1 MKILTRAAALFLL
14 AGAATGAAA
23 QTDSGNAAAPSSQME
38 SAKMADRGGIQGY
51 VSLGAG
57 LMPDYEGASK
67 YIVVPYADGQANYGN
82 YFLRF
87 DGGALQLNLLDSDTW
102 HAGPL
107 IGYRMGR
114 GDVYSGAVAR
124 MAHIRYSMTEGG
136 FVEWEHM
143 AEDPRSGERITLTAA
158 EGNINRDTGLDITL
172 RGTIH
177 RPLDFI
183 NPGFIVSLSADTA
196 FGDGKYMDTYFGVN
210 GPDALASGFPQFRG
224 EAGIRKAGVSISVDQ
239 FLSEK
244 WSVGLRLNYERLFG
258 GAADSPVTAIAGSPD
273 QMFGG
278 VVLGYVL

>member
-1 MKILTRAAALFLL
+1 MKILTRAAALLFL

-23 QTDSGNAAAPSSQME
+23 QTDAQDAAAE
-38 SAKMADRGGIQGY
+38 AADEGGIQGY

-67 YIVVPYADGQANYGN
+67 YIVVPYADGQANLGK

-87 DGGALQLNLLDSDTW
+87 DGGALQLNLIDSDTW

-136 FVEWEHM
+136 FVEWEHL
-143 AEDPRSGERITLTAA
+143 AEDPRSGERITLAVA

-183 NPGFIVSLSADTA
+183 NPGFILSLSADTA

-210 GPDALASGFPQFRG
+210 GPDALTSGFPQFRG

-278 VVLGYVL
+278 VVVGYVL

>member
-1 MKILTRAAALFLL
+1 MKILTSAAALLFL
-14 AGAATGAAA
+14 AGAAASAAA
-23 QTDSGNAAAPSSQME
+23 QTNSQNAAAQ
-38 SAKMADRGGIQGY
+38 AAQAADEGGIQGY

-67 YIVVPYADGQANYGN
+67 YIVVPYADGQANLGN

-87 DGGALQLNLLDSDTW
+87 DGGALQLNLIDSDTW

-136 FVEWEHM
+136 FVEWEHL

-239 FLSEK
+239 FLSKK

>member
-1 MKILTRAAALFLL
+1 MNILKSAVALLIL
-14 AGAATGAAA
+14 AGAANSAAA
-23 QTDSGNAAAPSSQME
+23 QTNSENAAAQA
-38 SAKMADRGGIQGY
+38 AKMAAEGGIQGY

-67 YIVVPYADGQANYGN
+67 YIVVPYADGQANLGN

-87 DGGALQLNLLDSDTW
+87 DGGALQINLLDSDTW

-114 GDVYSGAVAR
+114 GDVYSGAVAA
-124 MAHIRYSMTEGG
+124 MQHIRYSMTEGG
-136 FVEWEHM
+136 FVEWEHL
-143 AEDPRSGERITLTAA
+143 AEDPRAGERVTLTAS

-210 GPDALASGFPQFRG
+210 GPDALASGFPVFRG
-224 EAGIRKAGVSISVDQ
+224 EAGLRKAGVSVSVDQ
-239 FLSEK
+239 FLSET

-258 GAADSPVTAIAGSPD
+258 DAEASPVTAIAGSPD